1 MLDYNQSEETHPINS
16 IDPADYRPPCVYS
29 CNPEGLSAGGL
40 IDNNSITSQNHFGE
54 SESKIYETTIAP
66 GSGASI
72 EVVFPEEKKYL
83 GNDHDMGHLLI
94 GGGFV
99 VLAANNSSIEH

>member
-1 MLDYNQSEETHPINS
+1 M
-16 IDPADYRPPCVYS
+16 
-29 CNPEGLSAGGL
+29 
-40 IDNNSITSQNHFGE
+40 
-54 SESKIYETTIAP
+54 ESKIYETTIAP

-72 EVVFPEEKKYL
+72 EVVFPEEGTYL

-99 VLAANNSSIEH
+99 VLATNNSSIEH

>member
-1 MLDYNQSEETHPINS
+1 MYSLATLFTKLMHNNKVLPIAVVLLITTMLVSVRFTEEGT
-16 IDPADYRPPCVYS
+16 
-29 CNPEGLSAGGL
+29 
-40 IDNNSITSQNHFGE
+40 
-54 SESKIYETTIAP
+54 
-66 GSGASI
+66 
-72 EVVFPEEKKYL
+72 YL

>member
-1 MLDYNQSEETHPINS
+1 MAL
-16 IDPADYRPPCVYS
+16 
-29 CNPEGLSAGGL
+29 L
-40 IDNNSITSQNHFGE
+40 DNNSITSQNHSGGL
-54 SESKIYETTIAP
+54 ESKIYETTIAP

-72 EVVFPEEKKYL
+72 EVVFPEEGTYL

-99 VLAANNSSIEH
+99 VLATNNSSVEH